1 MKLSKITLACL
12 LATSG
17 LSVSG
22 AANAGETEG
31 FEFHGYFRAGVLTSA
46 EHDFKQSNF
55 SGQKET
61 LGRLGIE
68 ADNDVSV
75 TLAKTWAFDD
85 DKKIKI
91 VVSASGTDSENSLGT
106 SADATHMGIGQTY
119 VEFEGVSPSG
129 TFWGGTRDYGKANY
143 IFMTDFFYTDMSGT
157 GIGVMD
163 YQLGDTSLDFAY
175 IASDRNDDVID
186 RWATD
191 DSGNLANLN
200 NLMHAFHLSAT
211 FGAFELS
218 ALLKA
223 MPDNWDEDGTEY
235 AETGF
240 DLTAIY
246 NLDSFFFMPGN
257 GFSKIIAQGGVGLGS
272 GNLLGGTITEYNAF
286 RPGSL
291 TQGQHD
297 DYAAWHPSGGEATR
311 LLTYVGKDDVSA
323 RVLLWGGYFF
333 DNGIKLFP
341 SIQGQWNDHE
351 QWVGNPGFTEYWLS
365 AMVRPIFP
373 VSNNFFVATEFGA
386 MYTNWN
392 GASGNQAKA
401 TIAPTWI
408 IGTGA
413 GPAPEIRLLASY
425 VNNAWNVDDVDSKS
439 DIIVGLQ
446 ADMWW

>member
-17 LSVSG
+17 LSLSG

-46 EHDFKQSNF
+46 EHDFKRSNF
-55 SGQKET
+55 AGQKET
-61 LGRLGIE
+61 LGRLGLE

-85 DKKIKI
+85 DKSIKI
-91 VVSASGTDSENSLGT
+91 VVGAAGTGSANSFGS
-106 SADATHMGIGQTY
+106 SADATHMGIGETY

-129 TFWGGTRDYGKANY
+129 TFWGGTRDYGKDNY
-143 IFMTDFFYTDMSGT
+143 IFMTDLFYTDMSGT
-157 GIGVMD
+157 GIGVKD

-175 IASDRNDDVID
+175 IASDRNDDAID
-186 RWATD
+186 RWATND
-191 DSGNLANLN
+191 DGNIDDGNIENLN
-200 NLMHAFHLSAT
+200 NLMHAFNLSAT

-218 ALLKA
+218 ALLKT
-223 MPDNWDEDGTEY
+223 MPDNWDESGKEW
-235 AETGF
+235 AETGA

-246 NLDSFFFMPGN
+246 NLDSFFFVPGN

-272 GNLLGGTITEYNAF
+272 GNLLGGTITEYNAYH
-286 RPGSL
+286 PGALS
-291 TQGQHD
+291 QGEHED
-297 DYAAWHPSGGEATR
+297 WGPVAGDAKR
-311 LLTYVGKDDVSA
+311 LLTYVHEDDVSA
-323 RVLLWGGYFF
+323 RLLLWGGYFF
-333 DNGIKLFP
+333 DNGIQLFP
-341 SIQGQWNDHE
+341 SIQAQWNDH
-351 QWVGNPGFTEYWLS
+351 PDAGFTDYWVS

-373 VSNNFFVATEFGA
+373 VSENFFIATEFGTV
-386 MYTNWN
+386 YNNWD
-392 GASGNQAKA
+392 GGSWNQGKA

-408 IGTGA
+408 IGTGS

-425 VNNAWNVDDVDSKS
+425 VNNAWNVDDVESES
-439 DIIVGLQ
+439 DFIVGLQ